1 MKNNINIKAKK
12 INNDN
17 FEVVF
22 EMNRQAIEKRL
33 KLICGEIK
41 GLRISKEKIEKQLE
55 LLICEKSQIELS
67 LTQK

>member
-1 MKNNINIKAKK
+1 LKNNINIKAKK